1 MSFQDFG
8 GLLFESTS
16 HEAYSHLQLDNL
28 TIKVIDRENG
38 FLHVGVL
45 QSSGFHDPGS
55 GFEEALLFQATIVD
69 QSPVDYFG
77 VAGEKRG
84 LFFHQVPKT

>member
-1 MSFQDFG
+1 
-8 GLLFESTS
+8 
-16 HEAYSHLQLDNL
+16 L
-28 TIKVIDRENG
+28 TENG

-55 GFEEALLFQATIVD
+55 GFGEVLLFQATIVD